1 MVFALA
7 LPEAFRAVHLTPEA
21 HRALFRRVAR
31 SNLVAVFVPS
41 SCRAREPD
49 LTAAFRDALVTACQ
63 EHSDE
68 APIEKGRWRTLTH
81 CIQSRVSLSP
91 LKGGSLLSAPICT
104 SWLVPLKVLPWVV
117 IAGLLVIVG
126 QSAPPAQAAVALFI
140 AYTAVELF
148 KEYKE

>member
-91 LKGGSLLSAPICT
+91 LKGGSLLSAPVYPGEKGV
-104 SWLVPLKVLPWVV
+104 SEKFLERVSSEFRKNLR
-117 IAGLLVIVG
+117 G
-126 QSAPPAQAAVALFI
+126 SAPECGA
-140 AYTAVELF
+140 
-148 KEYKE
+148 